1 MPNII
6 GESFRDYV
14 AQQVETRQFKL
25 GQNSNENGAF
35 TFLSGKTPFLKLT
48 SGINVSEQKCTEIEI
63 PESYAG
69 NRLASNFI
77 LFGGTSFINDNGVAQ
92 QRLGV
97 TSNYSDLFGNASYGM
112 VSNADYG
119 LVPMPGVE
127 SATVKSLNRGSLR
140 EAEIKLKCFNTLQF
154 NIIETLFLRL
164 KYSFL
169 LEWGHTIYYNNDGT
183 VNTTPISNSEYYLEG
198 NHTQKEILAQI
209 EKSREESSGNYDA
222 FLGYVVNF
230 TWNLNPDGSYDI
242 SIKARTPGDVI
253 ESMKIN
259 VLKHDP
265 TEENDDAD
273 EDAPSIE
280 KDKDKTT

>member
-35 TFLSGKTPFLKLT
+35 TFLSGKAPFLKLT
-48 SGINVSEQKCTEIEI
+48 SGINISEQKCTEIEI

-97 TSNYSDLFGNASYGM
+97 TSNYSDLFSNASYGM

-119 LVPMPGVE
+119 LVPMPGIE

-140 EAEIKLKCFNTLQF
+140 EAEIK
-154 NIIETLFLRL
+154 
-164 KYSFL
+164 
-169 LEWGHTIYYNNDGT
+169 
-183 VNTTPISNSEYYLEG
+183 
-198 NHTQKEILAQI
+198 
-209 EKSREESSGNYDA
+209 
-222 FLGYVVNF
+222 
-230 TWNLNPDGSYDI
+230 
-242 SIKARTPGDVI
+242 
-253 ESMKIN
+253 
-259 VLKHDP
+259 
-265 TEENDDAD
+265 
-273 EDAPSIE
+273 
-280 KDKDKTT
+280 